1 MKKACILIILFAS
14 LVNQAMAQDNLPQ
27 LKRKAEMHF
36 RNSEWKDALP
46 TYELILSFPDADISS
61 YINAIITSLELD
73 SLPVAIRF
81 VENALLNQVSLDTLL
96 TKTEVQTRQL
106 DTSHHFEKLLLGLK
120 QEIPDLSPRINE
132 YLSQYYKFR
141 HQYSKQIGV
150 LHEMIDKSP
159 RDITLIK
166 EVAFALYNNGDNENA
181 LAHFE
186 EVLIYAPDDL
196 ESNLFLGSYYYIKGK
211 EKMTDLYKEYQNI
224 ATPTRMQYARYK
236 RRRDEVK
243 ENELAL
249 ASKYMNLANQIKSTK
264 AIRDILDDISI
275 LNSDVEKAEML
286 KRRSK

>member
-275 LNSDVEKAEML
+275 LNSDVEKAENL